1 MLDRTKLDQASQ
13 DLLAAAD
20 IKESRPHMQMDFFG
34 ANGACCIAGSLV
46 LALGGDESYRSVHE
60 HFVKNEKFKAAR
72 AKFEKF
78 VDNDICNYNN
88 IHTKDECVTAMRDA
102 AFS

>member
-20 IKESRPHMQMDFFG
+20 IKESRPHLQMDLFG
-34 ANGACCIAGSLV
+34 AGGACCIAGSIILV
-46 LALGGDESYRSVHE
+46 LGGDRSLYSVQE
-60 HFVKNEKFKAAR
+60 YWGDDERFRAAR
-72 AKFEKF
+72 AKFQKF
-78 VDNDICNYNN
+78 VKDDISYNN
-88 IHTKDECVTAMRDA
+88 SHTKDECVTAMRDA